1 MRMVDAMQ
9 ARLMDVWSRRVP
21 DPGALAVWIMGTD
34 AAARF
39 HAELVADDA
48 ILLDPAAKVDVFMG
62 IPVVVDDSKEGWS
75 LSDPAQEEE

>member
-1 MRMVDAMQ
+1 MKMVDAMQ
-9 ARLMDVWSRRVP
+9 SRLMDVWGRRVP

-39 HAELVADDA
+39 HAELVADA
-48 ILLDPAAKVDVFMG
+48 VILLDPTAKVEVFMG

-75 LSDPAQEEE
+75 LADPAQKEE